1 MYMFMYLKTA
11 SYMCTYILP
20 QSTEVQCCTRILW
33 SVNKAT
39 TSVHVNVLAS
49 HKLPRKYKKINVT
62 KTRQPLNVIRLHIKQ
77 VTISHTEM
85 NLQENYQDWIYN
97 HYHYYNSNC
106 YSAICNIVHYT
117 AIYCTGLHE
126 PYNHIST
133 RALSNHTVLTMG
145 SEVDILDN
153 GSGGRFKSSSKD
165 VSPKSSHGIG
175 DSLPPR
181 ESNGPVISPPVVRL
195 GGSLQT
201 LMSASLTASVL
212 FLGRTF
218 FFFFFCWKAFS
229 CKGRK

>member
-49 HKLPRKYKKINVT
+49 HKLPRKYKKIDVT

-77 VTISHTEM
+77 VTISHTM
-85 NLQENYQDWIYN
+85 NLQEITKTGFTINITTIIVTVIVQFATLYITLQSIVQ
-97 HYHYYNSNC
+97 NC
-106 YSAICNIVHYT
+106 MSLTVTSVHVHYQ
-117 AIYCTGLHE
+117 
-126 PYNHIST
+126 
-133 RALSNHTVLTMG
+133 NHTVLTMG

-218 FFFFFCWKAFS
+218 FFFFFCWKAFN